1 MSNNLIKRTAVA
13 TAVTS
18 VLISGAVNADT
29 ITNSALK
36 HTSYTAISQ
45 TEVVNKNEPSAY
57 LVVLKATTAADMMEQ
72 GVYRISDAHQSY
84 DNVAALQSQVQDK
97 LFTLDNNVKLLGSTK
112 ILAPTLIVQA
122 SQVALDRIAQDPRV
136 ERVLPMFDYEL
147 HVAATADYIKA
158 SPIVTSGAH
167 TGATQTI
174 AVLDTGIDY
183 THRIFGG
190 EGTVEAYEAAQA
202 DPTAV
207 SWPQGQVMGGYDFMR
222 NDADPIEN
230 DPSIAPATGAAT
242 SHGTSVSHSVTGIAP
257 EVELY
262 VYSVC
267 GGGCPSAAQ
276 VAALEAAMDPN
287 GDGDLT
293 DQVDVIN
300 MSLGGEFGDTYIG
313 GGAQYLIQQA
323 VKAGVNVVISAGN
336 DGDHPFRIGGPSTT
350 PNALSVGAMTHPAND
365 VAVASGTVAGKE
377 TIIQPSGFGP
387 QTAFVMTDADA
398 EVVFPD
404 ENQDGCVE
412 FSAETDFT
420 GKAVII
426 DRGSCNF
433 TAKVLHA
440 QNRGAVF
447 VFIANNADDG
457 TPAPMGGFDAAVTIP
472 NVGITFA
479 AGAAMKAALTA
490 GDQPTYNI
498 VVERKVTAGAVA
510 SFSSR
515 GPSMDGLLKP
525 EITAPG
531 TAIMVAATGTQD
543 KLAPATGTSFS
554 GPITAGA
561 IALVREAHPERSA
574 LEIKATIMNAADLN
588 VSVEPLSL
596 NPDSPL
602 APISLIGAGL
612 VDVEKAVNLPVAAW
626 VEDTRFD
633 TKQAAL
639 SFGLERMAEVTSF
652 TKTVTLKNFSDEDKT
667 YDLRIEERYMNDAD
681 SGAVSF
687 DIPRSVTVAANA
699 IMTFDVTMT
708 VDPTKLPVWTLDNP
722 FSEEDIAARS
732 PSLTMAEFDGAL
744 VFDDTSTTD
753 TDHDLHVVYHALPKA
768 AAELEFAFEDIDGVT
783 QLVVENVGALAV
795 EPVAEQV
802 VASSP
807 ENTEAEFDILSTT
820 FAAYRS
826 STCDSG
832 SFITSSIQLRDKVTH
847 TRQVGVR
854 MNLDIDNDGVYDHFM
869 MNVNDLDTAEA
880 STPYPG
886 RSRTLIGEINAN
898 GDDVWQWGTP
908 MYHSAGEDT
917 VTFSGCSELL
927 GLDANMLGGTINIA
941 ASVGYPSRQGG
952 VFFETDSA
960 VGSVVFT
967 GNPAVTM
974 HAADN
979 LDDTITKLLPGQKA
993 VVKSS
998 GAFAFASPAATD
1010 VYLSAPR
1017 DIPDAPKVPDLV
1029 IEDFAIDETILTG
1042 LTVGK
1047 IQLAEDAV
1055 LEIASYE
1062 TLSMSA
1068 PGLIV
1073 DVDTGDIIVDD
1084 TDLIDFEA
1092 GLEGIT
1098 ITVKAVDV
1106 IGTESAPLTFTVT
1119 INNVADEQ
1127 PVVAAG
1133 QQFNVIESA
1142 EQGTVIG
1149 KLAVELFE
1157 SSATMITSGTVKGSD
1172 AISINEMGELVV
1184 TGDLNHYATPTLD
1197 LEVTLT
1203 DDSGLESEVVNVM
1216 VNVEIDP
1223 NAHAPMIEMNQ
1234 RFRIDENVALGTVIG
1249 TLAFSDPDSDVSPIE
1264 RFIVSGSYLVSVN
1277 SDGTIVTAGEID
1289 YEFDR
1294 EIVFSVQAEDS
1305 KGYVSKAV
1313 SVVVGVNNL
1322 RSNDDDDNDSSGS
1335 LAWLSL
1341 LVAPFAFM
1349 RRRKQK

>member
-1 MSNNLIKRTAVA
+1 MANNLIKRTAVA
-13 TAVTS
+13 TAVS
-18 VLISGAVNADT
+18 SILIAGAVNANT
-29 ITNSALK
+29 ISNSALK

-45 TEVVNKNEPSAY
+45 ADVANKKEPSAY

-72 GVYRISDAHQSY
+72 GVYRVSDARQSY
-84 DNVAALQSQVQDK
+84 ANVEMLQNQVQDK
-97 LFTLDNNVKLLGSTK
+97 LFTLDSNVKVLGSTK
-112 ILAPTLIVQA
+112 ILAPTLIIQA
-122 SQVALDRIAQDPRV
+122 SQGALDRISQDSRV
-136 ERVLPMFDYEL
+136 ERVLPMFDYDL

-158 SPIVTSGAH
+158 SPIVTSGTH
-167 TGATQTI
+167 TGSTQTV

-183 THRIFGG
+183 THKIFGG

-207 SWPQGQVMGGYDFMR
+207 TWPQGQVVGGFDYMR

-230 DPSIAPATGAAT
+230 DPETPTEADAAT

-267 GGGCPSAAQ
+267 GGGCPGAAQ
-276 VAALEAAMDPN
+276 VSALEAAMDPN
-287 GDGDLT
+287 GDGDSS
-293 DQVDVIN
+293 DRVDVIN
-300 MSLGGEFGDTYIG
+300 MSLGAEFGDTYIG
-313 GGAQYLIQQA
+313 GGTQFLIQKA
-323 VKAGVNVVISAGN
+323 VEAGVNVVISAGN

-365 VAVASGTVAGKE
+365 IAIASGTVAGE
-377 TIIQPSGFGP
+377 EIIIQPSGFGP
-387 QTAFVMTDADA
+387 QTAFAMTDADA
-398 EVVFPD
+398 EVVYPD

-426 DRGSCNF
+426 DRGTCNF
-433 TAKVLHA
+433 TVKVLHA
-440 QNRGAVF
+440 QQRGASF
-447 VFIANNADDG
+447 VFIANNVDDG
-457 TPAPMGGFDAAVTIP
+457 TPASMGGFDAAVTIP
-472 NVGITFA
+472 NVGINFA
-479 AGAAMKAALTA
+479 TGAAMKAVLAA
-490 GDQPTYNI
+490 GELPTYNI
-498 VVERKVTAGAVA
+498 VVERKVTAGAIA

-543 KLAPATGTSFS
+543 QLAPATGTSFS

-561 IALVREAHPERSA
+561 TALVREAHPERSA
-574 LEIKATIMNAADLN
+574 LEIKATIMNSADLN
-588 VSVEPLSL
+588 VTVEPLSL

-626 VEDTRFD
+626 VEDATFD

-639 SFGLERMAEVTSF
+639 SFGLERMTEVTSF
-652 TKTVTLKNFSDEDKT
+652 TKTVTLKNFSDADKT
-667 YDLRIEERYMNDAD
+667 YDLRIEERYMNDVD
-681 SGAVSF
+681 SDAVSF
-687 DIPRSVTVAANA
+687 DIPRNVTVAANA
-699 IMTFDVTMT
+699 TTTFDVTMT
-708 VDPTKLPVWTLDNP
+708 VDPTKLHSWTLDNP
-722 FSEEDIAARS
+722 FDQDDLAARS

-744 VFDDTSTTD
+744 VFDDISTAD
-753 TDHDLHVVYHALPKA
+753 TDHDLHIVYHALPKA
-768 AAELEFAFEDIDGVT
+768 GAELEFAFEEIDGVT
-783 QLVVENVGALAV
+783 QLVVENVGALPV

-807 ENTEAEFDILSTT
+807 ENAEADFDILSTT
-820 FAAYRS
+820 FAAYTS

-832 SFITSSIQLRDKVTH
+832 VFITSSIQLRDEVTH
-847 TRQVGVR
+847 MRQVGVR
-854 MNLDIDNDGVYDHFM
+854 MNLDINNDGVYDHFM
-869 MNVNDLDTAEA
+869 MNLNDFGRDAA
-880 STPYPG
+880 IPG
-886 RSRTLIGEINAN
+886 RSRTLIGEIDAN
-898 GDDVWQWGTP
+898 GEDVWQWGTP

-927 GLDANMLGGTINIA
+927 GLDANMLGGTINVA
-941 ASVGYPSRQGG
+941 ASVGYPSYQAG
-952 VFFETDSA
+952 VLSETDNA

-979 LDDTITKLLPGQKA
+979 LDDAITKLEPGQKA
-993 VVKSS
+993 VVKSN
-998 GAFAFASPAATD
+998 GAFALASPAGTN

-1017 DIPDAPKVPDLV
+1017 DILGAPKVPDLV

-1042 LTVGK
+1042 LTVGS
-1047 IQLAEDAV
+1047 ITLATDAE
-1055 LEIASYE
+1055 LEIAYYE
-1062 TLSMSA
+1062 TLNMSA

-1073 DVDTGDIIVDD
+1073 DADTGDIIVDD

-1092 GLEGIT
+1092 GLEEIT

-1106 IGTESAPLTFTVT
+1106 IGTESAPVTFTVT

-1127 PVVAAG
+1127 PVVASG

-1249 TLAFSDPDSDVSPIE
+1249 TLAFSDPDSDVSPVE

-1335 LAWLSL
+1335 LAWLTL
-1341 LVAPFAFM
+1341 LAAPFAFM

>member
-1 MSNNLIKRTAVA
+1 MSNNLIKRTAIA
-13 TAVTS
+13 TAVS
-18 VLISGAVNADT
+18 SILIAGAVNANT
-29 ITNSALK
+29 TTNSALK
-36 HTSYTAISQ
+36 HTSYTPLSQ
-45 TEVVNKNEPSAY
+45 ADVANKNEPSAY

-72 GVYRISDAHQSY
+72 GVYRVSEARQSY

-97 LFTLDNNVKLLGSTK
+97 LFTLDSNVKVLGSTK

-122 SQVALDRIAQDPRV
+122 SQGALDRIAQDSRV
-136 ERVLPMFDYEL
+136 ERVLPMFDYDL

-158 SPIVTSGAH
+158 SPIVTSGTH
-167 TGATQTI
+167 TGATQTV

-183 THRIFGG
+183 THKIFGG

-207 SWPQGQVMGGYDFMR
+207 TWPQGQVMGGYDYMR

-230 DPSIAPATGAAT
+230 DPETPTEEDAPT

-276 VAALEAAMDPN
+276 VSALEAAMDPN
-287 GDGDLT
+287 GDGDSS
-293 DQVDVIN
+293 DRVDVIN

-313 GGAQYLIQQA
+313 GGTQFLIQQA
-323 VKAGVNVVISAGN
+323 VEAGVNVVISAGN

-365 VAVASGTVAGKE
+365 IAVASGTIAGEE

-398 EVVFPD
+398 EVVYPD

-426 DRGSCNF
+426 DRGACNF
-433 TAKVLHA
+433 TQKVLSA
-440 QNRGAVF
+440 QNRGAAF
-447 VFIANNADDG
+447 VFIANNTDDG
-457 TPAPMGGFDAAVTIP
+457 TPAPMGGFDAEVTIP
-472 NVGITFA
+472 NVGINFA

-490 GDQPTYNI
+490 GELPTYNI
-498 VVERKVTAGAVA
+498 EVERKVTAGAVA

-543 KLAPATGTSFS
+543 QLAPATGTSFS

-561 IALVREAHPERSA
+561 VALVREAHPERSA

-588 VSVEPLSL
+588 VTVEPLSL

-626 VEDTRFD
+626 VEDTIFD

-639 SFGLERMAEVTSF
+639 SFGLERMTEVTSF
-652 TKTVTLKNFSDEDKT
+652 TKTVTLKNFSDADKT
-667 YDLRIEERYMNDAD
+667 YDLRIEERYMNDVD
-681 SGAVSF
+681 SAAVSF
-687 DIPRSVTVAANA
+687 DIPRNVTVAANA
-699 IMTFDVTMT
+699 VTTFDVTMT
-708 VDPTKLPVWTLDNP
+708 VDPTKLPAWTLDNP
-722 FSEEDIAARS
+722 FSQDDLAARS

-744 VFDDTSTTD
+744 VFDDTSTAD
-753 TDHDLHVVYHALPKA
+753 TDHDLHIVYHALPKA
-768 AAELEFAFEDIDGVT
+768 AAELEFAFEKIDGVT
-783 QLVVENVGALAV
+783 QLVVENIGALAV

-807 ENTEAEFDILSTT
+807 ENTEADFDILSTT
-820 FAAYRS
+820 FAAYTS

-832 SFITSSIQLRDKVTH
+832 VFITSSIQLRDEVTH
-847 TRQVGVR
+847 MRQVGVR
-854 MNLDIDNDGVYDHFM
+854 MNLDIDNDGVYDHVM
-869 MNVNDLDTAEA
+869 MNYNDVGRTAA
-880 STPYPG
+880 IPG
-886 RSRTLIGEINAN
+886 RSRTVIGEIDSDGA
-898 GDDVWQWGTP
+898 DQLMWLTP

-917 VTFSGCSELL
+917 VTFSGCSELM
-927 GLDANMLGGTINIA
+927 GLNANMLGSTINIA
-941 ASVGYPSRQGG
+941 ASVGYPNYQAG
-952 VFFETDSA
+952 VFSETDNA
-960 VGSVVFT
+960 VGSVMFT
-967 GNPAVTM
+967 GGNPAVTM

-979 LDDTITKLLPGQKA
+979 LDDAITKLEPGQKA
-993 VVKSS
+993 VVKSN
-998 GAFAFASPAATD
+998 GAFALASPAGTN

-1017 DIPDAPKVPDLV
+1017 DILGAPKVPDLV

-1042 LTVGK
+1042 LTVGS
-1047 IQLAEDAV
+1047 ITLATDAE
-1055 LEIASYE
+1055 LEIAYYE
-1062 TLSMSA
+1062 TLNMSA

-1073 DVDTGDIIVDD
+1073 DADTGDIIVDD

-1092 GLEGIT
+1092 GLEEIT

-1106 IGTESAPLTFTVT
+1106 IGTESAPVTFSVT
-1119 INNVADEQ
+1119 INNVADEL
-1127 PVVAAG
+1127 PVVASG

-1142 EQGTVIG
+1142 EEGTVIG
-1149 KLAVELFE
+1149 KLSVELFE

-1184 TGDLNHYATPTLD
+1184 TGELNHYATPTLD

-1249 TLAFSDPDSDVSPIE
+1249 TLAFTDPDSDVSPVE

-1341 LVAPFAFM
+1341 LAAPFAFM